1 MVTEMD
7 TLEVKQLDIKVYMED
22 IGMVNVMQT
31 EIEYLTSLLQMTLS
45 LGIISWTKEIV
56 TLSLITLVMKKPR

>member
-1 MVTEMD
+1 MD

-22 IGMVNVMQT
+22 MGMVNVMQT

>member
-7 TLEVKQLDIKVYMED
+7 TLEMKQLDMKVYMED

-31 EIEYLTSLLQMTLS
+31 DIEYLTLLLQMTLS
-45 LGIISWTKEIV
+45 LGILSWTKEIV
-56 TLSLITLVMKKPR
+56 TLSLISLVMQKPR

>member
-1 MVTEMD
+1 
-7 TLEVKQLDIKVYMED
+7 MED

-45 LGIISWTKEIV
+45 LGILSWTKEIV
-56 TLSLITLVMKKPR
+56 TLSLITLVMQKPR

>member
-1 MVTEMD
+1 MD

-45 LGIISWTKEIV
+45 LGILSWTKKIV
-56 TLSLITLVMKKPR
+56 TLSLITLVMQKPR